1 MNRCP
6 ISNPNNAHLL
16 NRSLASCWIGP
27 LFAILWWI
35 EVLVAEEEPFI
46 RQAHPLERDVLLFQE
61 LVGQV
66 TTAHLLDHIHT
77 AELVVEQVHRLLVDK
92 STRQRVEQLVASLSL
107 HFGTI
112 SSVDLGEG
120 KGGG

>member
-1 MNRCP
+1 MNIAYFKP
-6 ISNPNNAHLL
+6 YSKHLL
-16 NRSLASCWIGP
+16 DRSLASCWIGR
-27 LFAILWWI
+27 LFTILWWI
-35 EVLVAEEEPFI
+35 EVLVAEKEPFI
-46 RQAHPLERDVLLFQE
+46 RQTDPLERDVLLFQE
-61 LVGQV
+61 RVGQV
-66 TTAHLLDHIHT
+66 STAHLLDHIHT
-77 AELVVEQVHRLLVDK
+77 AELVVEQVQRLLVDK